1 MNLVDEINRQT
12 LKSNK
17 YWCRKC

>member
-1 MNLVDEINRQT
+1 MNLVHEINRQA